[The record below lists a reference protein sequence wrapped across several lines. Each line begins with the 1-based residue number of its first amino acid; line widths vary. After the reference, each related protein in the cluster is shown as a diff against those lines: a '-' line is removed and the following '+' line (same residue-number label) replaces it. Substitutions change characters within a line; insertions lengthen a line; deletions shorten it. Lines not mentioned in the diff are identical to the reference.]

1 MPRINTHLHLALK
14 LSQRI
19 RIDNLDS
26 FFLGNAYPDCWHIS
40 MGQGLRNHYKSDPT
54 SLCDLEAFRRE
65 RIRNDFNLGYFFHL
79 WIDNRIL
86 EVNTGNISKE
96 DCMIC
101 DMEIVA
107 PLIQRLEMGAFE
119 GEEFLAM
126 QNVSLMEVEPIQT
139 HVVSDEKKIQYHN
152 LLEMLVDEF
161 VEVLLCY

>member
-40 MGQGLRNHYKSDPT
+40 MEQSLCNHYKSDPT
-54 SLCDLEAFRRE
+54 GLCNLESFKRE
-65 RIRNDFNLGYFFHL
+65 HGNNDFDLGYFFHL

-86 EVNTGNISKE
+86 EVNTGNISKQ

-101 DMEIVA
+101 DMEIIA
-107 PLIQRLEMGAFE
+107 PLIQRLKMGEFE
-119 GEEFLAM
+119 GEELLAM
-126 QNVSLMEVEPIQT
+126 QNISLMEAAPIPT
-139 HVVSDEKKIQYHN
+139 LAVSDEKKVQYQN
-152 LLEMLVDEF
+152 LLEMMADEF
-161 VEVLLCY
+161 AKVLK